1 VKWRKIAGFRG
12 IVAHEYFGID
22 DETVWDIV
30 KNEIPALLTMVQN
43 ILGEND

>member
-1 VKWRKIAGFRG
+1 VKWRKIAGFRD